1 LEKFKILMKKI
12 DILKRLYFDYTRNH
26 LKQIFLSLFFS
37 LFVAGST
44 SAIAYL
50 LDPAIKK
57 IFIEKDKTLMVIIPL
72 FIMVAFTIKGLS
84 LYIAKVLM
92 IGVAEEI
99 KKEMQCNMLG
109 NLISADTALIEGKH
123 TGKFISILANDVNHI
138 TNLVSVA
145 LLNVFKDSLTLV
157 GLLMV
162 MFFQNWK
169 LSLIAIIM
177 IPLASFAAKILGKR
191 IGKVATEQMLKAG
204 ILNTYLIELFKNH
217 KLIKIFQQEK
227 YENERAKKFIN
238 DVKEKSKK
246 IATVFIRSS
255 PIMETLTG
263 IMIAI
268 LIFYSGQLVLKN
280 EIEVNNFFSFLAA
293 MMLAYQPVRSLA
305 TVNIAINQGLS
316 AAIRILPVIDEKSKL
331 TENEHDLEIKVNKG
345 DIEFKNVS
353 FKYDNEDKQTT
364 KPTLNSVSLKILGS
378 KMTSIVGHSGAGKST
393 ILNLIPRFYDINSG
407 DILIDNQSVYKSKI
421 SSLRKNISLVSQDT
435 TLFDD
440 TIRNNIAYANLEASQ
455 KEIEE
460 AANYSFA
467 SEFIEKLPNKYET
480 IIGENGTRLSGGEK
494 QRLSIARAMLKKSQI
509 ILLDEATSS
518 LDAETENKIQD
529 AINFLTKD
537 KTTIVIA
544 HRLSTIL
551 NSDKIYVIDSGKVVG
566 EGTHDQLLANSTLY
580 KNFYEKQIR
589 KK

>member
-1 LEKFKILMKKI
+1 MNKI
-12 DILKRLYFDYTRNH
+12 DIIKRLFFDYTKKHIN
-26 LKQIFLSLFFS
+26 KIILSVFFA
-37 LFVAGST
+37 LLVAGST

-57 IFIEKDKTLMVIIPL
+57 IFIEKDQALIIIIPI
-72 FIMVAFTIKGLS
+72 FIIVAFAVKGFS
-84 LYIAKVLM
+84 LYVAKVLM
-92 IGVAEEI
+92 IGVSEEVR
-99 KKEMQCNMLG
+99 KDLQCDMLN
-109 NLISADTALIEGKH
+109 NLVEADTKLIDGKH
-123 TGKFISILANDVNHI
+123 TGKFISNITNDVSHI
-138 TNLVSVA
+138 TNLISTAV
-145 LLNVFKDSLTLV
+145 LNIFKDSLTLI
-157 GLLMV
+157 GLLIV

-169 LSLIAIIM
+169 LSLVAIIM
-177 IPLASFAAKILGKR
+177 IPLATFAARTLGKR
-191 IGKVATEQMLKAG
+191 IGKVATEQMLRAG

-227 YENERAKKFIN
+227 YEKIRAEKFIN
-238 DVKEKSKK
+238 DVKEKSIK
-246 IATVFIRSS
+246 IATVYVRSS

-263 IMIAI
+263 IMIAV
-268 LIFYSGQLVLKN
+268 LIFYSGKLVLKN
-280 EIEVNNFFSFLAA
+280 EIDINNFFSFLAA

-305 TVNIAINQGLS
+305 TLNITISQGLS
-316 AAIRILPVIDEKSKL
+316 AAKRILPVIDEKSELLQNK
-331 TENEHDLEIKVNKG
+331 DGSEIKVDTGN
-345 DIEFKNVS
+345 IEFKNVS
-353 FKYDNEDKQTT
+353 FKYEKE
-364 KPTLNSVSLKILGS
+364 KEIRTLNSVSIKMLGG

-393 ILNLIPRFYDINSG
+393 ILNLIPRFYDAISG
-407 DILIDNQSVYKSKI
+407 DIQIDNQSIYKCTI
-421 SSLRKNISLVSQDT
+421 QSLRKNISLVSQDT

-440 TIRNNIAYANLEASQ
+440 TIRNNIAYANLNASQ

-460 AANYSFA
+460 AAKYSFA

-537 KTTIVIA
+537 RTTIVIA

-551 NSDKIYVIDSGKVVG
+551 NSDKIYVIDSGRVVG
-566 EGTHDQLLANSTLY
+566 EGNHEQLLANSKVY
-580 KNFYEKQIR
+580 KNFYEKQI
-589 KK
+589 KKV